1 MIDTNQDDEIHN
13 NKKKISIKSI
23 DGYFWIN
30 KDQFVNE
37 SIKFTSSD
45 SLKFKEI
52 ENNNLK
58 ERKFNIESFL
68 NLIKESNVREECYNI
83 ESPMKMDL
91 GIYKIT
97 NRRIF
102 WKINFTK
109 WFCWKLE

>member
-45 SLKFKEI
+45 
-52 ENNNLK
+52 
-58 ERKFNIESFL
+58 
-68 NLIKESNVREECYNI
+68 
-83 ESPMKMDL
+83 
-91 GIYKIT
+91 
-97 NRRIF
+97 
-102 WKINFTK
+102 
-109 WFCWKLE
+109 

>member
-68 NLIKESNVREECYNI
+68 NLISLILSELFFNYEKKLKVGELNI
-83 ESPMKMDL
+83 S
-91 GIYKIT
+91 
-97 NRRIF
+97 
-102 WKINFTK
+102 
-109 WFCWKLE
+109 